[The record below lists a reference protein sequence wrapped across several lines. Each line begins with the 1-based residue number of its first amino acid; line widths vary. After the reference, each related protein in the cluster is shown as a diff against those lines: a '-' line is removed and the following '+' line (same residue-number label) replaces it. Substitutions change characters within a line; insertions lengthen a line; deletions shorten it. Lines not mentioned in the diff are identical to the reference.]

1 MCVLL
6 DIRKYAKESFIFE
19 ILIRLD
25 KACRN
30 HVCRLYFEPL
40 GPLGQNSKEMNIP
53 HISIAEQLPE
63 DKWAN
68 EINST

>member
-6 DIRKYAKESFIFE
+6 DIRNMPKECFILE

-25 KACRN
+25 KGCRN
-30 HVCRLYFEPL
+30 PVCRLYFEPL
-40 GPLGQNSKEMNIP
+40 GPLGQNSKEMNKP

-63 DKWAN
+63 DK
-68 EINST
+68 